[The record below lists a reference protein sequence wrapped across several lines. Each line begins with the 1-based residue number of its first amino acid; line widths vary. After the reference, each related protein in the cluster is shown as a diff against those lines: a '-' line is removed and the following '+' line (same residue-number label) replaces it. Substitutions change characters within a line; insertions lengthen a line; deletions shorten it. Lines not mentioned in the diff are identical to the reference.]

1 MPKDPNENK
10 QLSLDQQIATT
21 LEVEKEIKLLEE
33 SIRIRKEVLNSNTES
48 LERQKE
54 LNAELKKE
62 LDKKIENGT

>member
-33 SIRIRKEVLNSNTES
+33 SVRIRKEILNSNTAY
-48 LERQKE
+48 K
-54 LNAELKKE
+54 NK
-62 LDKKIENGT
+62 